1 MAAIACDR
9 SLINYPLAGS
19 AIPESRKGLPDFE
32 LDPPVTVDQFEIRSR
47 WQPVRRWSIKIEV
60 SNMTM
65 PLTVSRKG
73 KLARVLFHQFLEPPE
88 CYDFP
93 KRSVNGFGA

>member
-1 MAAIACDR
+1 
-9 SLINYPLAGS
+9 
-19 AIPESRKGLPDFE
+19 
-32 LDPPVTVDQFEIRSR
+32 VDQFEIRSR

-73 KLARVLFHQFLEPPE
+73 KLARVLFHQFLELTE

-93 KRSVNGFGA
+93 KRSVNGFGARFHGERRPRTWLPPSRCVPPQNRLARP